1 MIVWWETLG
10 TVGQVFACVAIPA
23 TVILFLQTILM
34 LIGIGG
40 HELGGDSSDG
50 DVGHDFGHDVG
61 HDFDHDFGHD
71 FGHDF
76 DGHLDVHGDVH
87 DGVFGDHDAHDG
99 HDGSDGGLR
108 LFSFRGI
115 IAFLCV
121 LGWVGVLCV
130 RLELAMPLTILFSAA
145 SGLLAM
151 VLIALLFRL
160 IYSLQAD
167 GTENIRNALGVSGT
181 VYLRIPPQ
189 RNGRG
194 KVNLLLDGRL
204 VEKEAVT
211 DEEEMIDYG
220 EQIVVIGISGGTEL
234 IVQRKVKKESI

>member
-50 DVGHDFGHDVG
+50 DV
-61 HDFDHDFGHD
+61 DHDFGHD

-76 DGHLDVHGDVH
+76 DGHLDMHGDIDVHGDVH
-87 DGVFGDHDAHDG
+87 DGVFGEHDGHDG

-121 LGWVGVLCV
+121 LGWVGVLCA
-130 RLELAMPLTILFSAA
+130 RLELAMPLTILLSAA

-167 GTENIRNALGVSGT
+167 GTENIRNALGASGT

-189 RNGRG
+189 RNGSG
-194 KVNLLLDGRL
+194 KVNLLLDGKL

-211 DEEEMIDYG
+211 DEEEMIAYG
-220 EQIVVIGISGGTEL
+220 EQIVVVGICGGTEL
-234 IVQRKVKKESI
+234 IVQRKIKKENI

>member
-10 TVGQVFACVAIPA
+10 AVGRVFACVAIPA

-34 LIGIGG
+34 LIGIGS
-40 HELGGDSSDG
+40 HELGADSSDG
-50 DVGHDFGHDVG
+50 DLA
-61 HDFDHDFGHD
+61 
-71 FGHDF
+71 
-76 DGHLDVHGDVH
+76 DGHLDGHFDGHFDGHICGDDCDIHGDVH
-87 DGVFGDHDAHDG
+87 DGIFGEHDAHDG
-99 HDGSDGGLR
+99 HDGADSGLR

-121 LGWVGVLCV
+121 LGWVGVLCA
-130 RLELAMPLTILFSAA
+130 RLEFATPLTVLISAA
-145 SGLLAM
+145 SGFAAM

-167 GTENIRNALGVSGT
+167 GTENIRNALGASGT

-189 RNGRG
+189 RNGHG
-194 KVNLLLDGRL
+194 KVNLLLDGKL

-211 DEEEMIDYG
+211 DEQEMICDG
-220 EQIVVIGISGGTEL
+220 EQIVVVGICGGSEL
-234 IVQRKVKKESI
+234 IVQRKMQKENQ

>member
-10 TVGQVFACVAIPA
+10 TVGQVFACVAIPS

-40 HELGGDSSDG
+40 HGVDSDSADLDSGDA
-50 DVGHDFGHDVG
+50 DVGGGLDMDG
-61 HDFDHDFGHD
+61 
-71 FGHDF
+71 DF
-76 DGHLDVHGDVH
+76 DGGDVN
-87 DGVFGDHDAHDG
+87 DGIFGEHDAHDG

-121 LGWVGVLCV
+121 LGWVGVLCA
-130 RLELAMPLTILFSAA
+130 RLQVAMPLTILFSAA
-145 SGLLAM
+145 SGLAAM

-167 GTENIRNALGVSGT
+167 GTENIRNALGASGT

-194 KVNLLLDGRL
+194 KVNLLLDGKL

-211 DEEEMIDYG
+211 DEEEMIAYG
-220 EQIVVIGISGGTEL
+220 EQIVVVGISGGTEL
-234 IVQRKVKKESI
+234 IVQRKIKKDSI

>member
-1 MIVWWETLG
+1 MSVWWETLG
-10 TVGQVFACVAIPA
+10 AVGQVFACVAIPA

-40 HELGGDSSDG
+40 HEMDGDSSDG
-50 DVGHDFGHDVG
+50 DVGHDFGHD
-61 HDFDHDFGHD
+61 FDHDF
-71 FGHDF
+71 
-76 DGHLDVHGDVH
+76 DGDGH
-87 DGVFGDHDAHDG
+87 DGVFGDHDGHDG
-99 HDGSDGGLR
+99 HDGGDGGLR

-121 LGWVGVLCV
+121 LGWVGVLCA
-130 RLELAMPLTILFSAA
+130 RMELALPLTILLSAA
-145 SGLLAM
+145 SGLFAM

-167 GTENIRNALGVSGT
+167 GTENIRNALGASGT

-194 KVNLLLDGRL
+194 KVNLLLDGKL

-211 DEEEMIDYG
+211 DEEEMIAYG
-220 EQIVVIGISGGTEL
+220 EQIVVVGISGGTEL
-234 IVQRKVKKESI
+234 IVQRKIKKENT

>member
-1 MIVWWETLG
+1 MSAWWETLG
-10 TVGQVFACVAIPA
+10 AVGQVFACVAIPA

-40 HELGGDSSDG
+40 HELGSDSSDG
-50 DVGHDFGHDVG
+50 DVGHDFGHD
-61 HDFDHDFGHD
+61 FD
-71 FGHDF
+71 HDF
-76 DGHLDVHGDVH
+76 DGHLDMHGDIDVHGDVDVH
-87 DGVFGDHDAHDG
+87 DGIFGEHDAHDM
-99 HDGSDGGLR
+99 HDGHDGGLR

-167 GTENIRNALGVSGT
+167 GTENIRNALGASGT
-181 VYLRIPPQ
+181 VYLRIPPH
-189 RNGRG
+189 RNGHG
-194 KVNLLLDGRL
+194 KVNLLLDGKL

-211 DEEEMIDYG
+211 DEEETIDYG

-234 IVQRKVKKESI
+234 IVQRKIKKESI

>member
-10 TVGQVFACVAIPA
+10 TAGQIFACVAIPA

-50 DVGHDFGHDVG
+50 DASGDVGHDFG

-71 FGHDF
+71 FDVHG
-76 DGHLDVHGDVH
+76 DVHGDVH
-87 DGVFGDHDAHDG
+87 DGIFGEHDAHDG
-99 HDGSDGGLR
+99 HDGTDGGLR

-130 RLELAMPLTILFSAA
+130 RLELAMSWTILLSAA

-167 GTENIRNALGVSGT
+167 GTENIRNALGASGT
-181 VYLRIPPQ
+181 VYLRIPPK

-194 KVNLLLDGRL
+194 KVNLLLDGKL

-211 DEEEMIDYG
+211 DEEEMIGYG
-220 EQIVVIGISGGTEL
+220 EQIVVVGISGGTEL
-234 IVQRKVKKESI
+234 IVQRKVKKENV